1 VCPPIRNIVPTE
13 PMHCEEGMFLDI
25 LAITGARTQS
35 LRGIAIQKLN
45 KKKVRYEKMST
56 YSDKHR
62 ARLVGEEFGKL
73 KWASLD
79 ILVKLLFIVRVVGR
93 NTDEHFVE
101 QHS

>member
-1 VCPPIRNIVPTE
+1 
-13 PMHCEEGMFLDI
+13 MHCEEGMFLDI

-35 LRGIAIQKLN
+35 LRGIAIQK
-45 KKKVRYEKMST
+45 
-56 YSDKHR
+56 SDKHR